1 MFAPSLSSIKKR
13 PLRYLH
19 CTEGG
24 TRGATHQFSIYS
36 SLFFLNGRIPGK
48 LILSGRGNL
57 PPARAI
63 RAYERAGFVREGV
76 LRDAIATSGGFA
88 DDVLMS
94 MLESEWRARQ
104 TYSDTRC

>member
-1 MFAPSLSSIKKR
+1 MYR
-13 PLRYLH
+13 R
-19 CTEGG
+19 G

>member
-1 MFAPSLSSIKKR
+1 MGK
-13 PLRYLH
+13 
-19 CTEGG
+19 
-24 TRGATHQFSIYS
+24 
-36 SLFFLNGRIPGK
+36 FFKPPESRL
-48 LILSGRGNL
+48 L
-57 PPARAI
+57 PKSI

-76 LRDAIATSGGFA
+76 LRNAIATSGGFA